1 MPLSLKILFSYKA
14 RILLN
19 VFVWLL
25 LFKAGWHNNQ
35 VYELSPGVKPGWIFH
50 LHFPL
55 YNLFFVLIVYINS
68 LWLMPVYLFR
78 RKYLHYVLLVTL
90 SISVVTICQSI
101 YARYLLQRYPGTD
114 LLDFSPV
121 SFSMRLDS
129 DFLTAYFLTLPSVL
143 LFTIFPALWRLIM
156 QLLKVNRQNEII
168 RQQQTQ
174 VELDLLKSQINPHFL
189 FNVLNSIYSLSL
201 KKSDK
206 TPAVV
211 LQLSEILRYML
222 YETGQSFVSLEKEI
236 NVLSDYLQLEK
247 IRISNSSHIQL
258 ATDIDNHPY
267 KIAPAILI
275 TFAEN
280 AIKHGI
286 DSMAGNAYLHITI
299 KAEQGVL
306 YFSCRNN
313 YKKRSGQEM
322 KGGIGIANVKKRL
335 GLLYPGKHELDI
347 EEDNDIFSISLTIN
361 MQS

>member
-1 MPLSLKILFSYKA
+1 MPA
-14 RILLN
+14 
-19 VFVWLL
+19 
-25 LFKAGWHNNQ
+25 
-35 VYELSPGVKPGWIFH
+35 
-50 LHFPL
+50 
-55 YNLFFVLIVYINS
+55 
-68 LWLMPVYLFR
+68 YLFR
-78 RKYLHYVLLVTL
+78 RKYLHYALLIAL
-90 SISVVTICQSI
+90 CISVITIGQSI
-101 YARYLLQRYPGTD
+101 YAGYLLQRYPGAD

-121 SFSMRLDS
+121 SFSMRLGS
-129 DFLTAYFLTLPSVL
+129 DFWTACFLTLPSVL

-156 QLLKVNRQNEII
+156 QLLKVNRQNEVI

-174 VELDLLKSQINPHFL
+174 AELDLLKSQINPHFL

-222 YETGQSFVSLEKEI
+222 YETGQGFVSLEKEVS
-236 NVLSDYLQLEK
+236 VLRDYLQLEK
-247 IRISNSSHIQL
+247 IRISNSSNIQL
-258 ATDIDNHPY
+258 EADIDDRPY

-286 DSMAGNAYLHITI
+286 DSMSGNAYLHITI
-299 KAEQGVL
+299 KAEQDML

-313 YKKRSGQEM
+313 YKKIAGREQ

-335 GLLYPGKHELDI
+335 ELLYPGTHKLSI
-347 EEDNDIFSISLTIN
+347 EDEHDIFSVSLTIN
-361 MQS
+361 IQ